1 MTQENLRSGK
11 TSYDASAI
19 TVLEGLAAVLQTLLR
34 PFLSAAIMGAVVYGV
49 SRGLPD
55 LGLTSRLILCALP
68 VVVGVCVYAFAA
80 VKLKAITRADCLLLP
95 KGAKLAK
102 LLKL

>member
-1 MTQENLRSGK
+1 MSFIP
-11 TSYDASAI
+11 AS
-19 TVLEGLAAVLQTLLR
+19 LEIIGVTLLA
-34 PFLSAAIMGAVVYGV
+34 PPLVGLSLTEAAMMGAVVHCAYQ
-49 SRGLPD
+49 
-55 LGLTSRLILCALP
+55 GLTALGMNSRLILCALP

-95 KGAKLAK
+95 KGAKIAK